1 MVVQP
6 NVVST
11 SQPAGGGNVLNGVN
25 TGFQLNNSN
34 SNPLQKSGTAT
45 GLHQG
50 GGGGGGSNNSQS
62 QSMSVHQQHAL
73 KQQQQEQQQQ
83 LLQTQQ
89 AQQQRLIQNQELVKQ
104 QLQQRQL
111 QQQQQLLQQQQIQQQ
126 KNQAAQLQALHAQQ
140 QPQTVDFNT
149 DMKVKQQA
157 VKQVKD
163 CLFLFLCVLF
173 LLVNYSSFFV
183 VEVSDLLLLEGCCW
197 TRHLLC
203 LLVRQWQVPK
213 VILLD
218 SNVGGLLVLLQVLM
232 QQQIK
237 QRHAQQQLQQQQQQ
251 QQQALK
257 VGSPQLVS
265 SPQIMQAPSP
275 QQQLSPQPDQSFA
288 ALPVVTKAVTPPFR
302 TPSPSSTLPATPP
315 AHDDSDTKV
324 LVNNAAATA
333 GGSLQALQPAMAA
346 AVSNNAGPIT
356 TPGMAVSPLM
366 ADFSP
371 AAHVQLSG
379 TTQETLQAF
388 SPGTPL
394 LDKLHST
401 EPPLERLMKKVCSD
415 HGWLSPSSAHFIH
428 IVPFL
433 VLQASYNS
441 RLQFWL
447 ACKVIIL
454 YIVFFSIL
462 PWSQCG
468 DNDC

>member
-1 MVVQP
+1 
-6 NVVST
+6 
-11 SQPAGGGNVLNGVN
+11 
-25 TGFQLNNSN
+25 
-34 SNPLQKSGTAT
+34 
-45 GLHQG
+45 
-50 GGGGGGSNNSQS
+50 
-62 QSMSVHQQHAL
+62 
-73 KQQQQEQQQQ
+73 
-83 LLQTQQ
+83 
-89 AQQQRLIQNQELVKQ
+89 
-104 QLQQRQL
+104 
-111 QQQQQLLQQQQIQQQ
+111 
-126 KNQAAQLQALHAQQ
+126 
-140 QPQTVDFNT
+140 
-149 DMKVKQQA
+149 
-157 VKQVKD
+157 
-163 CLFLFLCVLF
+163 
-173 LLVNYSSFFV
+173 
-183 VEVSDLLLLEGCCW
+183 
-197 TRHLLC
+197 
-203 LLVRQWQVPK
+203 
-213 VILLD
+213 
-218 SNVGGLLVLLQVLM
+218 M
-232 QQQIK
+232 Q
-237 QRHAQQQLQQQQQQ
+237 
-251 QQQALK
+251 
-257 VGSPQLVS
+257 
-265 SPQIMQAPSP
+265 
-275 QQQLSPQPDQSFA
+275 
-288 ALPVVTKAVTPPFR
+288 AVTPPFR

-333 GGSLQALQPAMAA
+333 GGSLQALQPAMTA

-401 EPPLERLMKKVCSD
+401 EPPLERLMKKVCSA

>member
-11 SQPAGGGNVLNGVN
+11 LQPAGGGNVQNGVN

-34 SNPLQKSGTAT
+34 NNPLQKSGTAT
-45 GLHQG
+45 GLHQAGG

-111 QQQQQLLQQQQIQQQ
+111 QQQQLLQQQQIQQQ
-126 KNQAAQLQALHAQQ
+126 KNQAAQLQAFHGQQQQQ

-149 DMKVKQQA
+149 DMKVDAIKVKQQA
-157 VKQVKD
+157 VKQV
-163 CLFLFLCVLF
+163 
-173 LLVNYSSFFV
+173 
-183 VEVSDLLLLEGCCW
+183 
-197 TRHLLC
+197 
-203 LLVRQWQVPK
+203 
-213 VILLD
+213 
-218 SNVGGLLVLLQVLM
+218 LM
-232 QQQIK
+232 QQQMK
-237 QRHAQQQLQQQQQQ
+237 QRHLQQQLQQQQV
-251 QQQALK
+251 LK

-324 LVNNAAATA
+324 PVNNAAATA
-333 GGSLQALQPAMAA
+333 GGSLQALQPAMAT
-346 AVSNNAGPIT
+346 AVSNTAGPIT

-441 RLQFWL
+441 RLQFQL

-454 YIVFFSIL
+454 YIVFSSIL

>member
-11 SQPAGGGNVLNGVN
+11 LQPAGAGNVLNGVN

-34 SNPLQKSGTAT
+34 NNPLQKSGTAT
-45 GLHQG
+45 GLHQ

-111 QQQQQLLQQQQIQQQ
+111 QQQQQLFQQQQIQQQ
-126 KNQAAQLQALHAQQ
+126 KNQAAQLQAFHAQQQQQQ

-149 DMKVKQQA
+149 DMKVDAIKVKQQA
-157 VKQVKD
+157 VK
-163 CLFLFLCVLF
+163 
-173 LLVNYSSFFV
+173 
-183 VEVSDLLLLEGCCW
+183 
-197 TRHLLC
+197 
-203 LLVRQWQVPK
+203 
-213 VILLD
+213 
-218 SNVGGLLVLLQVLM
+218 QVLM

-237 QRHAQQQLQQQQQQ
+237 QRHIQQQLQQQQQQ
-251 QQQALK
+251 QQQVLK

-288 ALPVVTKAVTPPFR
+288 ALPVVTKAVTPPFQ

-356 TPGMAVSPLM
+356 TLGMAVSPLM

-379 TTQETLQAF
+379 ATQETLQAF

-394 LDKLHST
+394 LDKSHST

-415 HGWLSPSSAHFIH
+415 HGWLSPS
-428 IVPFL
+428 
-433 VLQASYNS
+433 
-441 RLQFWL
+441 
-447 ACKVIIL
+447 
-454 YIVFFSIL
+454 
-462 PWSQCG
+462 
-468 DNDC
+468 